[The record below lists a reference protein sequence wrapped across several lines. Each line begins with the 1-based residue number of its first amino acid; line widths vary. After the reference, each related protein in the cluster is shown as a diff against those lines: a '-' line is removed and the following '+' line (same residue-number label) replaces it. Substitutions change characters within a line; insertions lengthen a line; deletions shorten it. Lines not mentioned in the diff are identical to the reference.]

1 MTLKRFGEGSD
12 LDEEA
17 LIVFEN
23 FGITVYLAQLYEG
36 FLSNM
41 LTGLE
46 RLGAIQIPE
55 DARRDSIGYV
65 DENLGSMLRI
75 LLDQSQIDRDTV
87 KLLRKAHFQRNLLV
101 HRFMLEN
108 ITDTFNRAGRRSIN
122 DKLTNLRKNIGA
134 AMHVAMQV
142 STTVWKDLGIDPDE
156 ANKKMKEM
164 RRLAEESDLEGF
176 TKD

>member
-1 MTLKRFGEGSD
+1 MTLKRFGENSD
-12 LDEEA
+12 IDQES
-17 LIVFEN
+17 LILFEN

-65 DENLGSMLRI
+65 DENLGSMLQI
-75 LLDQSQIDRDTV
+75 LLDQSQIDRHTV

-101 HRFMLEN
+101 HKFMLDN
-108 ITDTFNRAGRRSIN
+108 ITDTFNRAGRRSVN

-134 AMHVAMQV
+134 AMQVAMQV
-142 STTVWKDLGIDPDE
+142 STAVWKDLGIDPEE
-156 ANKKMKEM
+156 ANRKIKEM
-164 RRLAEESDLEGF
+164 RRLAVESDFEGLA
-176 TKD
+176 KG

>member
-1 MTLKRFGEGSD
+1 MTVKRFGEGSD
-12 LDEEA
+12 LDQEA

-46 RLGAIQIPE
+46 RLGAIQIPQNT
-55 DARRDSIGYV
+55 RRDSIGYV
-65 DENLGSMLRI
+65 HENLGSMLRI

-101 HRFMLEN
+101 HRFMLEHIPDMLN
-108 ITDTFNRAGRRSIN
+108 SAGRRSVN
-122 DKLTNLRKNIGA
+122 DKLANLRKNIRT
-134 AMHVAMQV
+134 AMHIAMQV
-142 STTVWKDLGIDPDE
+142 STNVWKELGIDPDE
-156 ANKKMKEM
+156 AERKIQEM
-164 RRLAEESDLEGF
+164 RRLAKESDFEGLAEQ
-176 TKD
+176 

>member
-1 MTLKRFGEGSD
+1 MTVKRFGEGSD
-12 LDEEA
+12 LDQEA

-23 FGITVYLAQLYEG
+23 FGITVYLAQLYVG
-36 FLSNM
+36 FLSNI

-46 RLGAIQIPE
+46 RLGAIQIPQ

-75 LLDQSQIDRDTV
+75 LLDQSKIDRNTV
-87 KLLRKAHFQRNLLV
+87 RLLRKAHFQRNLLV

-134 AMHVAMQV
+134 AMNV
-142 STTVWKDLGIDPDE
+142 
-156 ANKKMKEM
+156 
-164 RRLAEESDLEGF
+164 
-176 TKD
+176 

>member
-1 MTLKRFGEGSD
+1 MTIKRFGEGSD
-12 LDEEA
+12 LDDEA
-17 LIVFEN
+17 LVLFEN

-36 FLSNM
+36 FLSNI

-46 RLGAIQIPE
+46 RLGAIAIPQ
-55 DARRDSIGYV
+55 DARRDNIRYV

-108 ITDTFNRAGRRSIN
+108 IQDTINSAGRRSVN
-122 DKLTNLRKNIGA
+122 DKLNNLRTNMGK
-134 AMHVAMQV
+134 AMHIAMQISV
-142 STTVWKDLGIDPDE
+142 AVWKELNIDPDE
-156 ANKKMKEM
+156 AQRKILEI
-164 RRLAEESDLEGF
+164 RRLAKESDFEGL
-176 TKD
+176 TQE